1 MNIPLLDLKAQYG
14 SIREEIL
21 PRVLE
26 VIDSQIF
33 VLGPEVEALEKEVAA
48 YSQAGFAVGV
58 SSGSDA
64 LIISLMAMEI
74 GRGDLVI
81 TTPFTFFA
89 TAGSIVRVGASPVF
103 CDIERRSFNLDPD
116 RLEELL
122 DALGKKGELPR
133 VKAILPVHLYGQ
145 CAGMTAI
152 LTLARKYGLATI
164 EDAAQAIGVDY
175 PLAGGIKKA
184 GSMGDLG
191 TLSFYPSKNLN
202 AFGDAGMVMTNDE
215 AMAKKIKML
224 RTHGE
229 KQRYFYETVGGNF
242 RLDAIQAAVLRVK
255 LRRLEHWQEERRKRA
270 AYYDL
275 MFDNTGLSRRGL
287 LQTPEALYKQS
298 GATNYHT
305 YHQYVLRT
313 SRRDELQTWLKEKG
327 IGTGVYYPLPLHL
340 QKCFAELGHREGD
353 FPEAEK
359 AAREVLAIPVYP
371 ELRQEQQDYVIDNI
385 NKFYIK

>member
-14 SIREEIL
+14 SIRDEINQ
-21 PRVLE
+21 RVLE

-64 LIISLMAMEI
+64 LIISLMALDV

-103 CDIERRSFNLDPD
+103 CDIEDRSFNLDPKK
-116 RLEELL
+116 LEELL
-122 DALGKKGELPR
+122 DALGKKGDLPR
-133 VKAILPVHLYGQ
+133 IKAILPVHLYGQ

-152 LTLARKYGLATI
+152 LSLARKHGLATI

-175 PLAGGIKKA
+175 PLPDGIKKA

-202 AFGDAGMVMTNDE
+202 AFGDAGMVLTNDE
-215 AMAKKIKML
+215 AMAQKVKVL

-255 LRRLEHWQEERRKRA
+255 LKRLEHWQEERRQRA
-270 AYYDL
+270 ASYDR
-275 MFDNTGLSRRGL
+275 MFEDTGLTRKRL

-305 YHQYVLRT
+305 YHQYVLRV
-313 SRRDELQTWLKEKG
+313 SRRDELQTWLREKG
-327 IGTGVYYPLPLHL
+327 IGTAVYYPLPLHL
-340 QKCFAELGHREGD
+340 QKCFAGLGYREGD
-353 FPEAEK
+353 FPRAEK

-371 ELRQEQQDYVIDNI
+371 ELRQEQQDYVVDCI

>member
-1 MNIPLLDLKAQYG
+1 MALD
-14 SIREEIL
+14 
-21 PRVLE
+21 V
-26 VIDSQIF
+26 
-33 VLGPEVEALEKEVAA
+33 
-48 YSQAGFAVGV
+48 
-58 SSGSDA
+58 
-64 LIISLMAMEI
+64 

-103 CDIERRSFNLDPD
+103 CDIEDRSFNLDPEK
-116 RLEELL
+116 LEELL
-122 DALGKKGELPR
+122 DALGKKGDLPR

-152 LTLARKYGLATI
+152 LSLARKHNLATI

-175 PLAGGIKKA
+175 PLPDGIKKA

-202 AFGDAGMVMTNDE
+202 AFGDAGMVLTNDE
-215 AMAKKIKML
+215 AMAQKVKIL

-255 LRRLEHWQEERRKRA
+255 LKRLEHWQEERRRRA
-270 AYYDL
+270 ASYDR
-275 MFDNTGLSRRGL
+275 MFEDTGLTRKGL

-305 YHQYVLRT
+305 YHQYVLRV
-313 SRRDELQTWLKEKG
+313 SRRDELQAWLKEKG
-327 IGTGVYYPLPLHL
+327 IGTAVYYPLPLHL
-340 QKCFAELGHREGD
+340 QKCFAGLGYREGD

-371 ELRQEQQDYVIDNI
+371 ELRQEQQDYVVDCI
-385 NKFYIK
+385 NKFYSK